1 MRREAIISLPSGKRA
16 RLVVNDPDRPWEVYP
31 HGSLFGLR
39 RPRRGDSS
47 QWEYFKNSSALIA
60 SYAEA
65 DLEYLMAA
73 LARWTPTRQTSSIS
87 MVRTR

>member
-1 MRREAIISLPSGKRA
+1 MRVWLSMTPTGRGRST
-16 RLVVNDPDRPWEVYP
+16 P